1 MTTSCGTEARC
12 AIPQVLDTW
21 HDTVIASAALA
32 SRQPAFRTALA
43 SQQWARQLAALSEQE
58 LQQRLGTSWGVA
70 SPAQRLVKALA
81 ASA

>member
-1 MTTSCGTEARC
+1 M
-12 AIPQVLDTW
+12 W
-21 HDTVIASAALA
+21 HDTATASAALA
-32 SRQPAFRTALA
+32 SRQPAFGAALA

-81 ASA
+81 TSA